1 MNYTIKKE
9 NNCLVVAPAG
19 EIDMSITDA
28 LRRDVDQ
35 ALQQCD
41 VNNIVFDL
49 AGVSFVDSSGLG
61 VILGRYK
68 KVTAAGGR
76 VFLTGAGP
84 QVRKVLELSGLMT
97 LMEEQPSVEHVIN
110 KIS

>member
-1 MNYTIKKE
+1 
-9 NNCLVVAPAG
+9 VVVPAG
-19 EIDMSITDA
+19 EIDMSVTDA
-28 LRRDVDQ
+28 LRRDVDR
-35 ALQQCD
+35 ALEQNG
-41 VNNIVFDL
+41 VSNIVFDL

-68 KVTAAGGR
+68 KAAAAGGR

-84 QVRKVLELSGLMT
+84 QVRRVLELSGLLT
-97 LMEEQPSVEHVIN
+97 LMEEHPSVEHALS

>member
-1 MNYTIKKE
+1 M
-9 NNCLVVAPAG
+9 VAPAG

-28 LRRDVDQ
+28 LRRDVDRAMEQ
-35 ALQQCD
+35 
-41 VNNIVFDL
+41 NKIINIVFDL
-49 AGVSFVDSSGLG
+49 TGVSFVDSSGLG

-68 KVTAAGGR
+68 KAAAAGGR

-84 QVRKVLELSGLMT
+84 QVRRVLELSGLLT
-97 LMEEQPSVEHVIN
+97 LMEEQPTVEQALN

>member
-1 MNYTIKKE
+1 M
-9 NNCLVVAPAG
+9 VAPAG
-19 EIDMSITDA
+19 EIDMSVTDG
-28 LRRDVDQ
+28 LRRDVDR
-35 ALQQCD
+35 ALEQHGLA
-41 VNNIVFDL
+41 NIVFDL

-68 KVTAAGGR
+68 KAAAAGGR

-84 QVRKVLELSGLMT
+84 QVKRVLELSGLLT
-97 LMEEQPSVEHVIN
+97 LMEEHPSVEQALS